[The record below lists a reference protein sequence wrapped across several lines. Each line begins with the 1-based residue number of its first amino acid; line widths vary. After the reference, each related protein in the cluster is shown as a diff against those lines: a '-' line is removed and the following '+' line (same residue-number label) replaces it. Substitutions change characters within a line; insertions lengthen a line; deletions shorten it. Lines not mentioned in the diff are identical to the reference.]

1 MFPLVHTLLFR
12 WRNSAA
18 LRNVAWLAAE
28 KALRLVL
35 VTGVGFWMARH
46 LGPGRYGI
54 LVTATALVGLLQP
67 LAELGL
73 EALARRQ
80 FLAATATASRL
91 ATTVLLLRLASAA
104 CALAVL
110 ATVVGWGGIGGE
122 ERRLLVILAP
132 LLFQPGFWLA
142 DSWLQTRLEARIAV
156 LALVAATLAGALARV
171 MLILGDAPLA
181 GFAAVAVMEVSFG
194 ALLLAWAAHRR
205 GFRYGHFDSALA
217 RRLLREAWPLLLS
230 GFAVM
235 AYLRTDVVM
244 LRWIN
249 GDRAAGIYTAA
260 TRLTEVWYFVPGA
273 VAASLLGTLLAA
285 RAAGRRIYEDRMQS
299 FYDLNAGLA
308 FGLGLPTALLSPWIV
323 RLAFGEPYA
332 EAAPVLCWLAGTLVF
347 IFLGVARGQYLVNE
361 GHTGFY
367 LASTMAGLL
376 SNVGINL
383 VLIPRYGA
391 CGAAAATLVAQAVA
405 AWLSTFCFAPVRANA
420 WMQTRALLIPF
431 RWYAYVRRI

>member
-1 MFPLVHTLLFR
+1 MFPIVQALLVR
-12 WRNSAA
+12 WQNSPA
-18 LRNVAWLAAE
+18 LRNGAWLAAE

-35 VTGVGFWMARH
+35 VTGVGFWVARH

-54 LVTATALVGLLQP
+54 LVTAIALVGLLQP

-73 EALARRQ
+73 EALARRE
-80 FLAATATASRL
+80 FLTAAAAAPRL

-104 CALAVL
+104 CALAAL
-110 ATVVGWGGIGGE
+110 AAVVGWGGLGGE

-132 LLFQPGFWLA
+132 LLFQPAFWLA
-142 DSWLQTRLEARIAV
+142 DSWLQTRLEARVAV
-156 LALVAATLAGALARV
+156 LAQGAATLGGALVRV
-171 MLILGDAPLA
+171 MLIWSNAPLA
-181 GFAAVAVMEVSFG
+181 GFAAVAVMEILLG
-194 ALLLAWAAHRR
+194 AILLARAAHRR
-205 GFRYGHFDSALA
+205 GLRYGPFDGELA

-235 AYLRTDVVM
+235 AYMRTDVVM

-260 TRLTEVWYFVPGA
+260 TRLTEIWYFIPSA
-273 VAASLLGTLLAA
+273 VAASLLGALLAA
-285 RAAGRRIYEDRMQS
+285 RAAGRRAYEDRLQT

-308 FGLGLPTALLSPWIV
+308 FGVALPTALLAPWIV
-323 RLAFGEPYA
+323 RLAFGDPYA

-367 LASTMAGLL
+367 LASTMAGLF
-376 SNVGINL
+376 SNVGLNL

-391 CGAAAATLVAQAVA
+391 CGAAAATMVAQAVA
-405 AWLSTFCFAPVRANA
+405 AWLSTFCFTPVRANA

-431 RWYAYVRRI
+431 RWYIYVRRT